1 MELIPDRLHNYCETH
16 SKVFENEILNE
27 IDRFTNLNIL
37 MPQMLSGYLQG
48 QYLAMMSKMLQP
60 KYILEIG
67 TFTGYS
73 AICLSAGL
81 REDGHLH
88 TLEQNEELFAP
99 ISEFFRKANL
109 QDKITM
115 HIGNAIDMIASFD
128 IVFDLIFIDADKT
141 NYPNYYEKC
150 LPKLAKGGIMLID
163 NVLWSGKVCEEP
175 LKDKKTRAIHE
186 LNQKIQH
193 DDRVENILLP
203 LRDGIMWLRKK

>member
-1 MELIPDRLHNYCETH
+1 
-16 SKVFENEILNE
+16 
-27 IDRFTNLNIL
+27 

-73 AICLSAGL
+73 AICLAQGL
-81 REDGHLH
+81 QDGGHLY
-88 TLEQNEELFAP
+88 TLEANEELKAP
-99 ISEFFRKANL
+99 VTNFFKKAGL
-109 QDKITM
+109 EDKISM
-115 HIGNAIDMIASFD
+115 QIGNGVELIDNFELI
-128 IVFDLIFIDADKT
+128 FDLIFIDADKS
-141 NYPNYYEKC
+141 NYPLYYEKC
-150 LPKLAKGGIMLID
+150 LPKLKKGGIILID

-175 LKDKKTRAIHE
+175 IRDKKTKAIHE

-203 LRDGIMWLRKK
+203 LRDGIMCLRKR